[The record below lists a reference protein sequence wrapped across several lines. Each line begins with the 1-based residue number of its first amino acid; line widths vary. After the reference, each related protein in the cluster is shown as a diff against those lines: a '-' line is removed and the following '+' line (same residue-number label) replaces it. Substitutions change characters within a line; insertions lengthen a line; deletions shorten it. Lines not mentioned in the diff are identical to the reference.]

1 MDRKR
6 LIKEAIHSGEM
17 EGAYVSAEFKKDA
30 DDFIRHEI
38 SIDDLMNRT
47 QKRWSSKDLKEATN
61 AS

>member
-6 LIKEAIHSGEM
+6 LIEEAIHSSEM

>member
-30 DDFIRHEI
+30 DDFINHEI
-38 SIDDLMNRT
+38 SIDDLMSRT
-47 QKRWSSKDLKEATN
+47 QKRWSGKDLKEATN